1 MLKEE
6 NYESLKVVVEINE
19 EIIPRDSF
27 DTYLIKDGDTVE
39 VLSFVGGGWLIE
51 QPNIKML
58 FVCSCISEHIKQSFF
73 FITTYI

>member
-1 MLKEE
+1 MLKEQ

-39 VLSFVGGGWLIE
+39 VLSFVGGG
-51 QPNIKML
+51 
-58 FVCSCISEHIKQSFF
+58 
-73 FITTYI
+73 